1 MLLGDEHG
9 DQDSPALILLDLKLP
24 KVGALEV
31 LRRIRADQRTRVIPV
46 VVLTSSKEEGDLRS
60 AYDLGANG
68 YVRKPVAFSEFA
80 EAMRAV
86 GMFWLLFNQPPPDS
100 QPLADLTGSG
110 RSGSNR
116 HDQLGRCTAHGCQ
129 GRCPAG
135 SSTRW

>member
-100 QPLADLTGSG
+100 QP
-110 RSGSNR
+110 
-116 HDQLGRCTAHGCQ
+116 
-129 GRCPAG
+129 
-135 SSTRW
+135 

>member
-31 LRRIRADQRTRVIPV
+31 LRRIRGDQRTRVIPV
-46 VVLTSSKEEGDLRS
+46 VVLTSSKEEEDLRS

-80 EAMRAV
+80 EAIRAV

-100 QPLADLTGSG
+100 QP
-110 RSGSNR
+110 
-116 HDQLGRCTAHGCQ
+116 
-129 GRCPAG
+129 
-135 SSTRW
+135 

>member
-31 LRRIRADQRTRVIPV
+31 LRRIRGDQRTRVIPV
-46 VVLTSSKEEGDLRS
+46 VVLTSSKEEEDLRS

-100 QPLADLTGSG
+100 QP
-110 RSGSNR
+110 
-116 HDQLGRCTAHGCQ
+116 
-129 GRCPAG
+129 
-135 SSTRW
+135 